1 MNLPSQDK
9 KTFVCVTK
17 IVTFAVK
24 FIAMGTKEKLI
35 KRFIRQPKDFTW
47 DELVRLFGIFGFEA
61 DNKGKTSGARAVFVK
76 DGDAHTV
83 HKPHP
88 SSMLKEYAMKQVL
101 DFLKEKG
108 FIKDNNADNDND
120 KKQ

>member
-1 MNLPSQDK
+1 MS
-9 KTFVCVTK
+9 
-17 IVTFAVK
+17 
-24 FIAMGTKEKLI
+24 TKEKLI
-35 KRFIRQPKDFTW
+35 KRFVSQPKDFTW
-47 DELVRLFGIFGFEA
+47 DELVRLFGIFGF
-61 DNKGKTSGARAVFVK
+61 DMDSKGKSSGSRAVFVK

-88 SSMLKEYAMKQVL
+88 SSMLKGYAMKHIL

-108 FIKDNNADNDND
+108 FIKDIDND